1 MALWLKILIIV
12 LALHYVLAIAVIF
25 FVLKDNLNGGVKV
38 SRTKLICWNLFV
50 LLIPILGPLVYCIY
64 RFCTKSKMPPSNTT
78 PTEHIDNS
86 SIDTNT
92 TTNASEK
99 TTTDLDSKDDI
110 IKNEDK

>member
-1 MALWLKILIIV
+1 
-12 LALHYVLAIAVIF
+12 
-25 FVLKDNLNGGVKV
+25 
-38 SRTKLICWNLFV
+38 
-50 LLIPILGPLVYCIY
+50 
-64 RFCTKSKMPPSNTT
+64 MPPSNTT